1 MREILKPIA
10 LVITAVLISA
20 GLIYLTDMHQ
30 RHFQPKPCRACGVY
44 SIQQTPQDSAS
55 VQTDQKLVVPPSATV
70 RLPPGQ
76 KLVQYDYAPKTGFYH
91 EFSYLTRGMRPGET
105 PETYSLVRMSEN
117 SVVPNAVVLLI
128 EQAPIRA
135 ESDTPKPASTA
146 PDPTRK

>member
-30 RHFQPKPCRACGVY
+30 RHFQPQPCRACGVY

-55 VQTDQKLVVPPSATV
+55 VQTDQNLVPPSATI
-70 RLPPGQ
+70 RLLPGQ
-76 KLVQYDYAPKTGFYH
+76 KLVQYDYVPDSGNILFVL
-91 EFSYLTRGMRPGET
+91 SYLTRDMRPGEA
-105 PETYSLVRMSEN
+105 PETYRLARVEECHAGKYLKEH
-117 SVVPNAVVLLI
+117 VIVIV

-135 ESDTPKPASTA
+135 ESDPAG